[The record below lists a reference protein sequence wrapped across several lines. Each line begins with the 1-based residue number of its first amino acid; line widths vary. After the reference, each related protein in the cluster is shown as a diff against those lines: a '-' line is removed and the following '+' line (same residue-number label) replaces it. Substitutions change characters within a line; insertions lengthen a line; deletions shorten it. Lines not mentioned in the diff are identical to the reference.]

1 MQKTKRFSVL
11 VNMIANY
18 VCRVVPA
25 FKLRLIRVPD
35 LPGLSAIVDGD
46 SRLLF
51 DDETNTVRI
60 MSDDYDENGLLDALK
75 NAVGEEQRDKVV
87 YMEQVVP
94 ETEHNEWQFVP
105 SLRLSDLTD
114 IVDLHLTNHTQLSKI
129 PLPRIG
135 DLAVLESGV
144 CLNMCLGL
152 NVAKMDL
159 GPGSSANVRILRFD
173 TATRRILSAALPPQ
187 ISLPVADCGLGGS

>member
-1 MQKTKRFSVL
+1 
-11 VNMIANY
+11 MIANY
-18 VCRVVPA
+18 VCRVVPPY
-25 FKLRLIRVPD
+25 KLRLIRLLD
-35 LPGLSAIVDGD
+35 LPEFKAQEVRAALAVVDGNE
-46 SRLLF
+46 RLLF

-60 MSDDYDENGLLDALK
+60 MSDDYDEKGLMEVLV
-75 NAVGEEQRDKVV
+75 NVVGKVV

-94 ETEHNEWQFVP
+94 ETVHNEWQFVP

-114 IVDLHLTNHTQLSKI
+114 IVNLRLTNHTQLSKI

-152 NVAKMDL
+152 NVAKMNL
-159 GPGSSANVRILRFD
+159 EPGSSTNVRILRFD
-173 TATRRILSAALPPQ
+173 TATRRILSAALPPCARDD
-187 ISLPVADCGLGGS
+187 SEPS